1 MRKRDLDVTQAGEYE
16 PDFIPMPRLSRRAI
30 YLATQMRITFR
41 ATSLLCAQWID
52 RCTGEIFL
60 GKLA

>member
-1 MRKRDLDVTQAGEYE
+1 MQKRAV
-16 PDFIPMPRLSRRAI
+16 

-41 ATSLLCAQWID
+41 ATSLLCAQCID

-60 GKLA
+60 GNLA